1 MLQMECS
8 KSLNEL
14 AKEFY
19 VLYPHTFVYGCIV
32 IKQDFLDGNLISFPI
47 TQKKQ
52 ISILEILFFG
62 HNNFPHNSSRQNNFC
77 HWYKFN
83 GKFWSGIDILHDEE
97 IKNYIET
104 HTCIKM
110 MSDKFNFK
118 TSFIKELAN
127 FYFVPDLKFN
137 SKHNIYFSNGVF
149 NLMENTLKPHSP
161 TELNDYIID
170 INYSEQN
177 DFSSINM
184 KSEQNDL
191 VPLNILSDY
200 IKCWVLNKNSFHI
213 IFITRNSNHLLDAIK
228 ILFNIRE
235 NIVEENSLCLISNSD
250 IMKNIYPFKFYPIF
264 ILEYNEV
271 PDEKNSRTILINY
284 SHNITPLELLLSIKL
299 DF

>member
-1 MLQMECS
+1 MFQMECS
-8 KSLNEL
+8 KSSNKL

-19 VLYPHTFVYGCIV
+19 VSNPNTFVYGCN
-32 IKQDFLDGNLISFPI
+32 KFLY
-47 TQKKQ
+47 
-52 ISILEILFFG
+52 
-62 HNNFPHNSSRQNNFC
+62 NSSKQNNFC

-104 HTCIKM
+104 HTHIKM
-110 MSDKFNFK
+110 MSDKFNFIK
-118 TSFIKELAN
+118 SFVKELAN

-137 SKHNIYFSNGVF
+137 LNRNIYFSNGVF

-184 KSEQNDL
+184 NSEQNDL
-191 VPLNILSDY
+191 VALNILSDY

-235 NIVEENSLCLISNSD
+235 NIVKENSLCLISNSD

-264 ILEYNEV
+264 ILEYNEEEY
-271 PDEKNSRTILINY
+271 DEKNSRTILINY
-284 SHNITPLELLLSIKL
+284 SHNITPFELLLSIKL
-299 DF
+299 NACLPRKL